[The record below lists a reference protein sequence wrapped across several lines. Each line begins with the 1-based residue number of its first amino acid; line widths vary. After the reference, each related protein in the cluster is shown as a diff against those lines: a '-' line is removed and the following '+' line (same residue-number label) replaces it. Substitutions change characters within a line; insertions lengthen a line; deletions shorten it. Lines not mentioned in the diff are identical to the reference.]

1 MLMIAGLGGGFALLV
16 KWMVNLI
23 VKVCLAAL
31 CFAFLHR
38 GIILLS
44 FKAMALFLTCYL
56 E

>member
-1 MLMIAGLGGGFALLV
+1 MIVGLGGGFALLV
-16 KWMVNLI
+16 SEWINLI

-31 CFAFLHR
+31 RFAFLHR